1 MPNRIL
7 RDWTMSEKVDKLSV
21 YAERFFTR
29 LIMKVDDYGRY
40 TASLKVLRAS
50 LFPLKVTDIKEADI
64 SNWLGELEE
73 NSLIICYEVAEK
85 QYLEILGFRQRLR
98 QMVEKHPSVKKSTP
112 KKNDGQLTVN
122 GQTIDG
128 VKPETRNQKEIHPAL
143 AGEPASMKNELSIY
157 AKIPKDKK
165 SIHDFIQ
172 SEKPKFIEPYVDLWN
187 LFAHEKGLPA
197 VMKITAGRKRKFTVR
212 INEPGFDFHA
222 ILKKANQSD
231 FLLTGKWFAFDW
243 ILENNTNYM
252 KVIEGNYDNKTA
264 TTFQPRQKN
273 QVVI

>member
-7 RDWTMSEKVDKLSV
+7 RDWTDSEKVDVLSAH
-21 YAERFFTR
+21 AERFFTR
-29 LIMKVDDYGRY
+29 LIMKVDDYGRFS
-40 TASLKVLRAS
+40 TNTKVVRAA
-50 LFPLKVTDIKEADI
+50 LFPLKSHEIREADI
-64 SNWLGELEE
+64 SRWLTECEKAGLVI
-73 NSLIICYEVAEK
+73 LYEINEK
-85 QYLEILGFRQRLR
+85 GYLEVCNFKQRLR
-98 QMVEKHPSVKKSTP
+98 QMIEKYPSKE
-112 KKNDGQLTVN
+112 KNDGHLTD
-122 GQTIDG
+122 IRPSDDG
-128 VKPETRNQKEIHPAL
+128 LKQKQKKKQKEIHPAL
-143 AGEPASMKNELSIY
+143 AGEPASIKNELSIY

-264 TTFQPRQKN
+264 STFQPRQKN